1 MTSQRTRDYEV
12 VMVLSPESTEDEAK
26 STVDRITEIITRQG
40 GEITHEENWGVR
52 RLAYP
57 IKRFVE
63 GNYFLARFRLESEG
77 VLEVDQTLNAAQDVL
92 RHLVMRMDKDAL
104 AALEAKTALEARRK
118 AEAEARAERDAREAE
133 EARERAEAAE
143 AQAEAVPAVETPVAE
158 KPIVRP
164 AQKAWFKKRKA
175 AGGYCMVVTYIEE
188 RECYAITLD
197 FEDITEG
204 DYCVTFDTPEEVSE
218 YLL

>member
-1 MTSQRTRDYEV
+1 
-12 VMVLSPESTEDEAK
+12 MVLSPESTEDEAK
-26 STVDRITEIITRQG
+26 STVNRITEIITQQG

-133 EARERAEAAE
+133 EATREHDWRRAS
-143 AQAEAVPAVETPVAE
+143 AQAPG
-158 KPIVRP
+158 
-164 AQKAWFKKRKA
+164 A
-175 AGGYCMVVTYIEE
+175 ADDLRGLRT
-188 RECYAITLD
+188 AL
-197 FEDITEG
+197 
-204 DYCVTFDTPEEVSE
+204 
-218 YLL
+218 

>member
-26 STVDRITEIITRQG
+26 STVNRITEIITQQG

-63 GNYFLARFRLESEG
+63 GNYFLARFRLESDG
-77 VLEVDQTLNAAQDVL
+77 VLELNQTLNAAQDVL

-143 AQAEAVPAVETPVAE
+143 AQAEAAPAAETPVAE
-158 KPIVRP
+158 
-164 AQKAWFKKRKA
+164 A
-175 AGGYCMVVTYIEE
+175 
-188 RECYAITLD
+188 
-197 FEDITEG
+197 
-204 DYCVTFDTPEEVSE
+204 EEVAEEPEPETEEPVAEVEAEATSDEPETTAESDESE
-218 YLL
+218 DEEKPAESQ

>member
-26 STVDRITEIITRQG
+26 STVNRITEIITQQG

-63 GNYFLARFRLESEG
+63 GNYFLARFRLESDG
-77 VLEVDQTLNAAQDVL
+77 VLELNQTLNAAQDVL

-143 AQAEAVPAVETPVAE
+143 AQAEAAPAAETPVAE
-158 KPIVRP
+158 
-164 AQKAWFKKRKA
+164 A
-175 AGGYCMVVTYIEE
+175 EE
-188 RECYAITLD
+188 VAEALEPVAEEPVA
-197 FEDITEG
+197 EDEAPVAETEE
-204 DYCVTFDTPEEVSE
+204 PEEVAE
-218 YLL
+218 EPGPETEEPVA